1 MLKFLKRAGLL
12 VLVLALVGGS
22 LAYRHVKE
30 LGAIASGMVSHTV
43 CMNVFVAKRDI
54 DEVSARDLSAIQRRV
69 TESQIEDNTIVTQFK
84 LGPVRN
90 AATSLYRP
98 GLGCT
103 ILAGE
108 TLEDVAAIQMKPVL
122 DSTKGADVSWP
133 EVSRDHA
140 GVDYLALD
148 AVVDAAFTE
157 DSADVDDMKST
168 RAVLVYYD
176 GSLIAERYADGFNG
190 DTPQRGMSMTKSVT
204 SALVGVLVDQGKL
217 NVDNATGLEYWQG
230 KSDPRRE
237 ITLEQMLKMTAGFD
251 YNEQLEDKPRSLIN
265 YVFFNSADM
274 SKRASEV
281 GLRAVPGETW
291 DYQTV
296 HPILLQ
302 KIIRDAIGD
311 DQAYFRFAQE
321 ELFARAGMT
330 NSHLSADAS
339 GTFTGGA
346 LMWASARDWMRFGL
360 LYLNDGLYNEA
371 RVLPEG
377 WVQYSSMPS
386 KASLNGTA
394 YGAQFWLNRPA
405 KEQLMPGLPE
415 DAYAAM
421 GHYGQYV
428 MIVPSKDLVV
438 VRLGMTFPP
447 KMFDRAAL
455 LRDVLDTLDE

>member
-1 MLKFLKRAGLL
+1 
-12 VLVLALVGGS
+12 
-22 LAYRHVKE
+22 
-30 LGAIASGMVSHTV
+30 
-43 CMNVFVAKRDI
+43 
-54 DEVSARDLSAIQRRV
+54 
-69 TESQIEDNTIVTQFK
+69 
-84 LGPVRN
+84 
-90 AATSLYRP
+90 
-98 GLGCT
+98 
-103 ILAGE
+103 LAGE
-108 TLEDVAAIQMKPVL
+108 TLEDVATVQMDPAL
-122 DSTKGADVSWP
+122 HSTKGADVSWP
-133 EVSRDHA
+133 DVSRDHE
-140 GVDYLALD
+140 GVDYQALAR
-148 AVVDAAFTE
+148 AVDAAFKE
-157 DSADVDDMKST
+157 DSAEVDDMKST

-176 GSLIAERYADGFNG
+176 GALIAERYADGFNG
-190 DTPQRGMSMTKSVT
+190 NTPQRGMSMTKSVT

-217 NVDNATGLEYWQG
+217 NVDDATGLEYWHG

-237 ITLEQMLKMTAGFD
+237 ITLDQMLKMTAGFD

-321 ELFARAGMT
+321 ELFARAGMM

-360 LYLNDGLYNEA
+360 LYLNDGLHNGT

-377 WVQYSSMPS
+377 WVKYSSTPS
-386 KASLNGTA
+386 NASLNGTA
-394 YGAQFWLNRPA
+394 YGAQFWLNQPA

-428 MIVPSKDLVV
+428 MIVPSKKLVV

-447 KMFDRAAL
+447 KMFDRAGL
-455 LRDVLDTLDE
+455 LKDVLDSLEE